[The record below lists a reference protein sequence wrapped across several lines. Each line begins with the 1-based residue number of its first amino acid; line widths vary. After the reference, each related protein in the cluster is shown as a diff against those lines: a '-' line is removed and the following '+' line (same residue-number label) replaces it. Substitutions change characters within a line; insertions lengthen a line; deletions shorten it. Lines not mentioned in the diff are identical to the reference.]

1 MASPD
6 PKIPSTI
13 AIRPPS
19 KYVLK
24 QSESADADA
33 FVPPPLEWLYR
44 TWAVTH
50 STLSMWRSAQNVRIT
65 YKPYKPSTNKP
76 SSSPPLAIDDLV
88 EYEKKGSGSGSGVKS
103 VEGIDKPAA
112 DRAGSGS
119 GSSSSPGGAWDWR
132 GKGWLKI
139 ASSHWE
145 VLGYG
150 ERPQATAAGAGDEEG
165 GAERWVVT
173 WFAPTLFTQ
182 EGLDIYSNRREGLSQ
197 ETLDAIMKALKELGD
212 APKIVTLVEKHMQP
226 VAISLPWQEG
236 A

>member
-6 PKIPSTI
+6 TKVPSTI

-19 KYVLK
+19 KYALK
-24 QSESADADA
+24 QSQSADANPNPNPNA

-65 YKPYKPSTNKP
+65 YKPYKPDNSKPPP
-76 SSSPPLAIDDLV
+76 SSLVVDDLV
-88 EYEKKGSGSGSGVKS
+88 EYEKKGAGSGSGVKS
-103 VEGIDKPAA
+103 VEGIDKPA
-112 DRAGSGS
+112 DPAG
-119 GSSSSPGGAWDWR
+119 SSSPGGAWDWR

-150 ERPQATAAGAGDEEG
+150 ERPRARAGDEDEG
-165 GAERWVVT
+165 GVERWVVT

-182 EGLDIYSNRREGLSQ
+182 EGLDIYSDRREGLSQ
-197 ETLDAIMKALKELGD
+197 ETLDAIVKALKELDG

-236 A
+236 V